1 MSRLFG
7 LKQTVLMSFVLT
19 AGLVMVLSS
28 DRARASEPLSPTLLS
43 AIMIIMGGDVDS
55 DGDGVS
61 DLDDAFP
68 DDASESVD
76 SDGDGVGNNAD
87 AFPSDASETLD
98 TDGDLV
104 GNNADSDDDGD
115 GIDDDYDPQPLV
127 VTDLAPLLAD
137 FSEAF
142 GGAVVG
148 DDGSFSFPSGAES
161 WAGFANENTAIY
173 PFVFE
178 YGGRIQFTASVP
190 SGGSADVRFRFERL
204 PHPDVD
210 PAYNTEAVTVS
221 GDVPTRYTID
231 VPAQGSN
238 TFRSL
243 ILYLND
249 RDVAVVITDILVRPA
264 KAPVETDADG
274 DGVADSDDAFP
285 NDASESLD
293 TDGDGIGNNEDSDDD
308 NDGVLDGDDYA
319 PLDPDVTEQPADEVL
334 SVYVDGAVGG

>member
-68 DDASESVD
+68 DDASESAD

-173 PFVFE
+173 PFVF
-178 YGGRIQFTASVP
+178 
-190 SGGSADVRFRFERL
+190 
-204 PHPDVD
+204 
-210 PAYNTEAVTVS
+210 
-221 GDVPTRYTID
+221 
-231 VPAQGSN
+231 
-238 TFRSL
+238 
-243 ILYLND
+243 
-249 RDVAVVITDILVRPA
+249 
-264 KAPVETDADG
+264 
-274 DGVADSDDAFP
+274 
-285 NDASESLD
+285 
-293 TDGDGIGNNEDSDDD
+293 
-308 NDGVLDGDDYA
+308 
-319 PLDPDVTEQPADEVL
+319 
-334 SVYVDGAVGG
+334 

>member
-1 MSRLFG
+1 MVFPI
-7 LKQTVLMSFVLT
+7 LMMRFLT
-19 AGLVMVLSS
+19 MLV
-28 DRARASEPLSPTLLS
+28 SP
-43 AIMIIMGGDVDS
+43 A
-55 DGDGVS
+55 
-61 DLDDAFP
+61 
-68 DDASESVD
+68 D

-127 VTDLAPLLAD
+127 VTDVAPLLAD

-161 WAGFANENTAIY
+161 WAGFANENTSIY

-221 GDVPTRYTID
+221 GDAPTRYTID
-231 VPAQGSN
+231 VPAQGSK

-264 KAPVETDADG
+264 KAPVETDTDG

-293 TDGDGIGNNEDSDDD
+293 TDGDGIGNNEDTDDD

-319 PLDPDVTEQPADEVL
+319 PLDPDVTEQPGRR
-334 SVYVDGAVGG
+334 GAQCIR